1 MSKHGICYF
10 CRLTFFK
17 LDCLKLQVMSNIKIV
32 LIVTLSAAL
41 GLISCV
47 PGGRYRTLHD
57 KSVQYMNERDNF
69 KTENLDLAM
78 RNREMAVQL
87 EKLEQE
93 LAGMEGE
100 RESLQSEVDK
110 ARAQYTDLNNRYT
123 ELQQAQ
129 EDLIRGNVAE
139 TRRLLRELQEAQEN
153 LQNKED
159 LLKQLEMNMDAKRAT
174 LDELSYELEQRNKR
188 LTELEQILE
197 DQTRIVKDLKD
208 KVSEALYGFEGE
220 GLTVS
225 MKNGK
230 VYVSL
235 EEKLLFRTGSY
246 NIDANGR
253 NALKKL
259 AVVLKNNPDIQITI
273 EGHTDDVPYI
283 SSGGP
288 IQDNWDLSVKRA
300 TTVVRV
306 LLEGSGINPTRLT
319 AAGRGEYLPVD
330 NDRTAEAR
338 RKNRRT
344 EIILTPDLSELYR
357 IIESY

>member
-1 MSKHGICYF
+1 MNNYKAYF
-10 CRLTFFK
+10 FLF
-17 LDCLKLQVMSNIKIV
+17 II
-32 LIVTLSAAL
+32 LSA
-41 GLISCV
+41 GLSSCV
-47 PGGRYRTLHD
+47 PGGRYNTLHD
-57 KSVQYMNERDNF
+57 KSVQYMNERDRF
-69 KTENLDLAM
+69 KTDNLNLSMQNKEMSARIKAM
-78 RNREMAVQL
+78 E
-87 EKLEQE
+87 EE
-93 LAGMEGE
+93 LAGMEDKKQE
-100 RESLQSEVDK
+100 LQKEVDK
-110 ARAQYTDLNNRYT
+110 ARSEYNDLSNRYA
-123 ELQQAQ
+123 ELQKAQ

-139 TRRLLRELQEAQEN
+139 TRRLLKELQQAQEN

-159 LLKQLEMNMDAKRAT
+159 LMKQLEMNMEAKRAE
-174 LDELSYELEQRNKR
+174 LDELSYELEKRDER

-197 DQTRIVKDLKD
+197 DQTRIVRSLKD
-208 KVSEALYGFEGE
+208 KVSDALYGFEGD

-246 NIDANGR
+246 NIDTEGR
-253 NALKKL
+253 SALKKL

-288 IQDNWDLSVKRA
+288 IKDNWDLSVKRA

-306 LLEGSGINPTRLT
+306 LLDGTGIDPQRLT

-330 NDRTAEAR
+330 NSKTDAAR

>member
-1 MSKHGICYF
+1 MIKM
-10 CRLTFFK
+10 K
-17 LDCLKLQVMSNIKIV
+17 LYLLLC
-32 LIVTLSAAL
+32 LSAFFAL
-41 GLISCV
+41 MSCV
-47 PGGRYRTLHD
+47 PGGRYHTLHD
-57 KSVQYMNERDNF
+57 RSVLYMNERDAL
-69 KTENLDLAM
+69 KTENLDLSM
-78 RNREMAVQL
+78 RNREMAARL
-87 EKLEQE
+87 ESIETDLEGMQEEKTDLQQE
-93 LAGMEGE
+93 LD
-100 RESLQSEVDK
+100 Q
-110 ARAQYTDLNNRYT
+110 ARTEYSDLNKRYID
-123 ELQQAQ
+123 LQNAQ

-139 TRRLLRELQEAQEN
+139 TRRLLRELQEAQQN

-159 LLKQLEMNMDAKRAT
+159 LMRQLEMNMEARKAE
-174 LDELSYELEQRNKR
+174 LDELSYELEQRDAR

-197 DQTRIVKDLKD
+197 DQTRIVKALKD
-208 KVSEALYGFEGE
+208 KVSAALYGFEGD
-220 GLTVS
+220 GLTVT

-253 NALKKL
+253 DALRKL
-259 AVVLKNNPDIQITI
+259 ATVLKNNPDIQVTI

-306 LLEGSGINPTRLT
+306 LLDGSGIDPRRLT

-330 NDRTAEAR
+330 NAKTPEAR

>member
-1 MSKHGICYF
+1 MNNYKTYF
-10 CRLTFFK
+10 LLF
-17 LDCLKLQVMSNIKIV
+17 II
-32 LIVTLSAAL
+32 LSA
-41 GLISCV
+41 GLSSCV
-47 PGGRYRTLHD
+47 PGGRYNTLHD
-57 KSVQYMNERDNF
+57 KSVQYMNERDRF
-69 KTENLDLAM
+69 KADNLNLSMQNKEMSARIKAM
-78 RNREMAVQL
+78 E
-87 EKLEQE
+87 EE
-93 LAGMEGE
+93 LAGME
-100 RESLQSEVDK
+100 DK
-110 ARAQYTDLNNRYT
+110 KQ
-123 ELQQAQ
+123 ELQKEADKTRSEYNDLSKRYAELQKAQ
-129 EDLIRGNVAE
+129 EDIIRGNVAE
-139 TRRLLRELQEAQEN
+139 TRRLLKELQQAQEN

-159 LLKQLEMNMDAKRAT
+159 LMKQLEMNIEAKRAE
-174 LDELSYELEQRNKR
+174 LDELSYELEKRDER

-197 DQTRIVKDLKD
+197 DQTRIVRSLKD
-208 KVSEALYGFEGE
+208 KVSDALFGFEGD

-246 NIDANGR
+246 NIDAEGR
-253 NALKKL
+253 SALKKL

-288 IQDNWDLSVKRA
+288 INDNWDLSVKRA
-300 TTVVRV
+300 TTIVRV
-306 LLEGSGINPTRLT
+306 LLDGTGINPQRLT
-319 AAGRGEYLPVD
+319 ASGRGEYLPVD
-330 NDRTAEAR
+330 DRTTEAAR

>member
-1 MSKHGICYF
+1 MNKSKLYLMF
-10 CRLTFFK
+10 CLSVILMLT
-17 LDCLKLQVMSNIKIV
+17 
-32 LIVTLSAAL
+32 
-41 GLISCV
+41 SCV

-57 KSVQYMNERDNF
+57 KSVRFMNERDDL
-69 KTENLDLAM
+69 KAENLDLSM
-78 RNREMAVQL
+78 SNREMAA
-87 EKLEQE
+87 KIKSYGDE
-93 LAGMEGE
+93 LAQMEAEKE
-100 RESLQSEVDK
+100 RLQKEVTQAK
-110 ARAQYTDLNNRYT
+110 AEYTELNNRYT
-123 ELQQAQ
+123 DLQKAQ

-139 TRRLLRELQEAQEN
+139 TRRLLKELQEAQQDMQDKEN
-153 LQNKED
+153 LMR
-159 LLKQLEMNMDAKRAT
+159 QLEMNMEAKRAA
-174 LDELSYELEQRNKR
+174 LDELSYELEKRNER

-197 DQTRIVKDLKD
+197 DQTRIVKALKD
-208 KVSEALYGFEGE
+208 KVSDALFGFEGD

-253 NALKKL
+253 DALNKL
-259 AVVLKNNPDIQITI
+259 AVVLKNNPGIQVTI
-273 EGHTDDVPYI
+273 EGHTDDVPYV

-306 LLEGSGINPTRLT
+306 LLDGSGIDPQRLT
-319 AAGRGEYLPVD
+319 AAGRSEYLPVEKGES
-330 NDRTAEAR
+330 AAAR

>member
-1 MSKHGICYF
+1 MIKMKLYLLIC
-10 CRLTFFK
+10 
-17 LDCLKLQVMSNIKIV
+17 I
-32 LIVTLSAAL
+32 SAIMAL
-41 GLISCV
+41 GSCV

-57 KSVQYMNERDNF
+57 KSVQYMNERDAF
-69 KTENLDLAM
+69 KTENLDLSM
-78 RNREMAVQL
+78 RNREMASRL
-87 EKLEQE
+87 GSIEEE
-93 LAGMEGE
+93 LAGLEGE
-100 RESLQSEVDK
+100 KEKLQQELNE
-110 ARAQYTDLNNRYT
+110 ARAEYSDINNRYT
-123 ELQQAQ
+123 ELQNAQ
-129 EDLIRGNVAE
+129 EDLIRGNVTE
-139 TRRLLRELQEAQEN
+139 TRRLLRELQDAQEN
-153 LQNKED
+153 LQNKEG
-159 LLKQLEMNMDAKRAT
+159 LMRQLELNMEARRAE
-174 LDELSYELEQRNKR
+174 LDQLSYELEQRDAR
-188 LTELEQILE
+188 LSELEQILE
-197 DQTRIVKDLKD
+197 DQTRIVKDLKN
-208 KVSEALYGFEGE
+208 KVSDALFGFEGD

-259 AVVLKNNPDIQITI
+259 AAVLKNNPDIQITI

-306 LLEGSGINPTRLT
+306 LLDGTGIDPKRLT

-330 NDRTAEAR
+330 NAKTAEAR

-344 EIILTPDLSELYR
+344 EIILTPDLSELNR

>member
-1 MSKHGICYF
+1 M
-10 CRLTFFK
+10 K
-17 LDCLKLQVMSNIKIV
+17 LYLL
-32 LIVTLSAAL
+32 LILSAFFAL
-41 GLISCV
+41 MSCV

-57 KSVQYMNERDNF
+57 RSVDYMNERDAL
-69 KTENLDLAM
+69 KTENLDLSM
-78 RNREMAVQL
+78 RNREMAARMGSVEEELDSLQE
-87 EKLEQE
+87 EKTNLQQE
-93 LAGMEGE
+93 LEEA
-100 RESLQSEVDK
+100 RSE
-110 ARAQYTDLNNRYT
+110 YSDLNKRYVD
-123 ELQQAQ
+123 LQNAQ

-139 TRRLLRELQEAQEN
+139 TRRLLRELQEAQQN

-159 LLKQLEMNMDAKRAT
+159 LMRQLEMSMEARKAE
-174 LDELSYELEQRNKR
+174 LDELSYELERRDAR

-208 KVSEALYGFEGE
+208 KVSAALFGFEGE

-225 MKNGK
+225 MRNGK

-253 NALKKL
+253 NALRKL
-259 AVVLKNNPDIQITI
+259 ATVLKNNPDIQITI

-306 LLEGSGINPTRLT
+306 LLDGSGIDPRRLT

-330 NDRTAEAR
+330 NAKTPEAR

-344 EIILTPDLSELYR
+344 EIILTPDLSELNR